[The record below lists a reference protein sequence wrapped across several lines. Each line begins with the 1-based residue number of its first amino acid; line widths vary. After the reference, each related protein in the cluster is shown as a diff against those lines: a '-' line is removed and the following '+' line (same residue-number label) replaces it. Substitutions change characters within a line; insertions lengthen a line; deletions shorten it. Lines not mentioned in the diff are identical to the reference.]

1 MLNRNSIYKLFIILI
16 LVSTFIGY
24 FIGSGI
30 VAYGPII
37 LCMFLI
43 LLLEIIQP
51 RPMKISDWGASFI
64 WIPYVALAGIYYVSN
79 PLDGRYLTTN
89 LLAIISLPILV
100 IALSRLRYNLSYEQ
114 LALFLYKIIF
124 YFSLGQLIICI
135 GQISTYVFGVG
146 LPVSKEYSKY
156 FMISGTFTNSNDL
169 GAITLLICFIFT
181 AFKGL
186 PNKNKNITWI
196 LLLTLLIIS
205 GSRSALLLGGI
216 LYLKSRG
223 MSIRNLVISIVLCVL
238 SYLIIFQFF
247 NNSQLGVFSRLSQRV
262 DSLFKIF
269 ELGVQGDNSVS
280 LRIQSYLHFLENIS
294 KLGFG
299 SRDVGN
305 YFKYSEGV
313 SFNTSLLFQNP
324 HSLIIEI
331 GYWLGIP
338 GLILF
343 FVAFLYLL
351 KLSKNKLSLISVV
364 LVSSLIPSSLLGNLI
379 YFTLM
384 IITFYAHS
392 YSFKQEQ
399 IAISS

>member
-30 VAYGPII
+30 AAYGPII

-64 WIPYVALAGIYYVSN
+64 WIPYVALAGIYYVAN

-89 LLAIISLPILV
+89 LLAIISLPILA
-100 IALSRLRYNLSYEQ
+100 IALSRLKHNLSHEQ
-114 LALFLYKIIF
+114 LVLFLYKIIL

-135 GQISTYVFGVG
+135 GQISTYIFGIG
-146 LPVSKEYSKY
+146 LPVSKEYSEY

-169 GAITLLICFIFT
+169 GSIILLLCFIFT
-181 AFKGL
+181 AFKEL
-186 PNKNKNITWI
+186 SNKNKNIIWI

-223 MSIRNLVISIVLCVL
+223 MSIRNLVISIVLCML

-247 NNSQLGVFSRLSQRV
+247 SNSQLDVFSRLSQRV
-262 DSLFKIF
+262 ESLFKIF
-269 ELGVQGDNSVS
+269 ELGIQSDNSLS

-299 SRDVGN
+299 SREVGN

-313 SFNTSLLFQNP
+313 NFNTYLLFQNP

-338 GLILF
+338 GLIF
-343 FVAFLYLL
+343 FFAALLYFLR
-351 KLSKNKLSLISVV
+351 LSKNKLSLIIVV

-379 YFTLM
+379 YFALM

-392 YSFKQEQ
+392 YSFKQKQ
-399 IAISS
+399 IAY